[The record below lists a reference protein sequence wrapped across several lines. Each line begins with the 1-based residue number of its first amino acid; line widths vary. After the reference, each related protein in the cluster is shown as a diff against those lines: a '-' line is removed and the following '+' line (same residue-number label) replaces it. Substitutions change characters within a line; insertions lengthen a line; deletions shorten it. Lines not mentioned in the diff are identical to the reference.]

1 MSNYSNNEAHNY
13 GIASLPMELFSD
25 LQECKFKDVLSC
37 RFNDLLSYC
46 RAVVQTCC
54 FRYVPFQLSGDSC
67 LWFNTY
73 VYRYLFNEALTCLG
87 N

>member
-46 RAVVQTCC
+46 RAVVQTCS
-54 FRYVPFQLSGDSC
+54 FRYVPFQLNGDSC